1 MALSISLGCQMKYT
15 CTKCGT
21 KTSYKEAAGWPV
33 GDRPNPSPHDCIH
46 AHRWTCEQRARED
59 GWLEVK
65 SHLPG
70 RAADGWLVVVCKDCT
85 PLWLLDPEGD

>member
-15 CTKCGT
+15 CNICAK
-21 KTSYKEAAGWPV
+21 KTSFKEAAGWPPE
-33 GDRPNPSPHDCIH
+33 GMMDDHILQSFRLE
-46 AHRWTCEQRARED
+46 CEQRARED

-70 RAADGWLVVVCKDCT
+70 READGWLVVVCKDCH